1 MFLFLETDI
10 REQKKYERQI
20 QTPVDNKVNNLH
32 YKINFENWMKD
43 KKYFFIKQNT
53 ALFFQI
59 KKYFIL
65 GHIFFEILKNLIASA
80 FVFYWGRYLLKELAI
95 TCSH

>member
-32 YKINFENWMKD
+32 YKINFEN
-43 KKYFFIKQNT
+43 
-53 ALFFQI
+53 
-59 KKYFIL
+59 
-65 GHIFFEILKNLIASA
+65 
-80 FVFYWGRYLLKELAI
+80 
-95 TCSH
+95 